1 MKLIVGLGN
10 PDEKYKKTR
19 HNVGRMAVEKLTKS
33 LDFPK
38 FKLNKKLKAKISK
51 GKIAGQDLILVSPIT
66 FMNESGQ
73 AVLAIKK
80 YYRPKADQPRA
91 GKIKNLDIWVIYD
104 DIDLPLG
111 KIRIRKSGSAGGH
124 KGVQSIINSLG
135 SKNFARFRVGIKP
148 ALRLKVSDLSKFV
161 LEKFTKEEKKN
172 IDEVIEK
179 TVEAIQIASIKNIDK
194 AMNKYN

>member
-10 PDEKYKKTR
+10 PGEKYKKTR
-19 HNVGRMAVEKLTKS
+19 HNVGRMAVEKLAKS

-38 FKLNKKLKAKISK
+38 FKLNKKLKVKISK
-51 GKIAGQDLILVSPIT
+51 GKIADQDLILVSPIT

-73 AVLAIKK
+73 AVLAV
-80 YYRPKADQPRA
+80 RA

-135 SKNFARFRVGIKP
+135 SKNFARFRVGICPEKIKIP
-148 ALRLKVSDLSKFV
+148 AKKFV
-161 LEKFTKEEKKN
+161 LGRFTKKEVKIIEEAIN
-172 IDEVIEK
+172 K
-179 TVEAIQIASIKNIDK
+179 TVEAIQITLTKNIDK
-194 AMNKYN
+194 AMNKFN